1 MKKWLLLS
9 VLFSCLLW
17 RCQEEEHA
25 LSFRPDEGLKV
36 TGSNASPVRTSIGD
50 HYSILWSAGDAIALF
65 SDKAQAEWGISADG
79 PFFKN
84 QSVTNIK
91 YVLTEG
97 ADRTSGTFGVA
108 SDNRLTFTG
117 KYVWGDP
124 GTHYFY
130 ACYPYRDAAGANT
143 KLQYIPVN
151 LPNAQIQAGANN
163 SDHIGKLDFMYASLA
178 LESGTKGEY
187 IGKTLNFVFRH
198 VFSLLEFHITNST
211 TGTLVLEGLTL
222 DGGTVAVAGD
232 YTFDLKT
239 SVLTSG
245 KTADAS
251 GTQIEG
257 GKSHVVGLTV
267 AGGVELAAGAS
278 TKVYLL
284 IAPVDFSSAAARITV
299 KTSAGDQEFTGNANF
314 QAGKR
319 YTKNLDVNALTP
331 AMTYDVIDFED
342 IVLEDNGVSYGTSIG
357 TTDAYGICD
366 IYTHTRYGAT
376 FTAYP
381 YTAAMG
387 GPSAFWCGVAYS
399 GNCDMTV
406 AGVSNQYS
414 VYYKDPLTSLGG
426 RNGSE
431 RFAIVYCAENIMGP
445 DYTSAITF
453 PTATEKTVDH
463 LYVTNSTYAVLSM
476 LNGDSFAKKFADGD
490 WFKLTV
496 TGYNKDGGQ
505 IGTVDFYLADYRN
518 GKSDIIQQWTKL
530 DLTSLGAVN
539 KLTFTLSSSDT
550 GTYGMNT
557 PAYFCMD
564 DIAIRK

>member
-1 MKKWLLLS
+1 MKEWMLLS
-9 VLFSCLLW
+9 VLFFCLFW
-17 RCQEEEHA
+17 GCREDEHDI
-25 LSFRPDEGLKV
+25 SFRTDEGLKV
-36 TGSNASPVRTSIGD
+36 TGMNASPARTSIGD
-50 HYSILWSAGDAIALF
+50 NYSIFWNADDAIALF
-65 SDKAQAEWGISADG
+65 SDKAMAEWGISADG

-84 QSVTNIK
+84 QNVTNIK
-91 YVLTEG
+91 YLLTEG
-97 ADRTSGTFGVA
+97 ADRTSGTFAIA
-108 SDNRLTFTG
+108 SDNRLDFTG

-124 GTHYFY
+124 GIHYFY

-151 LPNAQIQAGANN
+151 LPNIQIQAAANN
-163 SDHIGKLDFMYASLA
+163 SDHIGKLDFMYASLT

-187 IGKTLNFVFRH
+187 IEKNLNFVFRH
-198 VFSLLEFHITNST
+198 AFSLLEFHITNAT

-222 DGGTVAVAGD
+222 DGGTVAIAGD
-232 YTFDLKT
+232 YTFDLGA

-245 KTADAS
+245 KTTDAS

-257 GKSHVVGLTV
+257 GKSNVAGLTV

-278 TKVYLL
+278 TKVYML
-284 IAPVDFSSAAARITV
+284 IAPADFSSSAVGITV
-299 KTSAGDQEFTGNANF
+299 KTSAGNQVFTGNANF

-319 YTKNLDVNALTP
+319 YTKSLAVTTLTP
-331 AMTYDVIDFED
+331 AVIYDVIDFED
-342 IVLEDNGVSYGTSIG
+342 VVLEDNGVSYGTSTG
-357 TTDAYGICD
+357 TTDSYGMCD
-366 IYTHTRYGAT
+366 IYTHTLYDAT
-376 FTAYP
+376 LTAYP
-381 YTAAMG
+381 YTATMG

-399 GNCDMTV
+399 KNCDMTV

-414 VYYKDPLTSLGG
+414 VYCKDPSTSLGG

-431 RFAIVYCAENIMGP
+431 KFAIVYCAETIMGP
-445 DYTSAITF
+445 DYTSAIAF
-453 PTATEKTVDH
+453 PAATEKTVDH

-476 LNGDSFAKKFADGD
+476 LNGDSFAKKFAGGD

-496 TGYNKDGGQ
+496 TGYNKGGGK
-505 IGTVDFYLADYRN
+505 IGTVDFYLADYRD